1 MTLRSRPVL
10 DRKHRPR
17 WQDELRTQQL
27 IVVGFAI
34 AIAVA
39 IGIFGAAAWNGYWE
53 THSRP
58 VADVEGT
65 SFSKADL
72 DQRETILTM
81 ELVANLQE
89 LQGQL
94 TGGPRDQILN
104 QQIEQLNSQASGLT
118 SAAAA
123 SLVDGEVLTSR
134 AGDFDVS
141 VTDDAVDAEVAHRL
155 ALPERVHANLIL
167 IEALPEDAEAGTE
180 PTDEQRQTALD
191 EAQAAKERVEGGE
204 DFATVAKDVSDDFT
218 GDSGGGLGW
227 FEDGDVA
234 YDEYFDAMADASAG
248 DLVGPIETDRGAA
261 VLQLVERR
269 EATGEGPLVAL
280 LRGNGIS
287 DEEYRDFVRSDI
299 LDDAYREHFE
309 TAVVVSPADQRR
321 VAQILIAPV
330 SGTPVPQVRAR
341 HVLISPD
348 PSLQDQAEATDEQW
362 AAAEA
367 EAEEV
372 RGMLEAD
379 DADWNAIAEEHSDD
393 TGSGTRGG
401 DLGWSDPD
409 NSPYVPEFAAAL
421 AELEVGE
428 ISEPIRSQFGYHVIQ
443 KTGERESPQA
453 EAEDIA
459 AQLADD
465 PDAFAALAE
474 QYSEDPETASDGG
487 ELGWV
492 ARYQLSRIQEDAVFA
507 LGEVGEISPVV
518 DAGEAGIV
526 IYQLLETNDSK
537 EIEADRLDEIR
548 ANGFERW
555 LDEVV
560 RNGVETWLDP
570 QYETSPTTAA

>member
-65 SFSKADL
+65 SFNKADL

-118 SAAAA
+118 TTAAT
-123 SLVDGEVLTSR
+123 SLVDGEVLASR
-134 AGDFDVS
+134 ARDFDVS
-141 VTDDAVDAEVAHRL
+141 VTDDTVDAEVAKRL

-167 IEALPEDAEAGTE
+167 IEALPDDAEADSE
-180 PTDEQRQTALD
+180 PTDEQRQAALD

-218 GDSGGGLGW
+218 ADSGGGLGW

-248 DLVGPIETDRGAA
+248 ELVGPIETDRGAA

-367 EAEEV
+367 EAKEV
-372 RGMLEAD
+372 RALLEAD

-401 DLGWSDPD
+401 DLGWSDPES
-409 NSPYVPEFAAAL
+409 SPYVPEFAAAL

-428 ISEPIRSQFGYHVIQ
+428 ISAPIRSQFGYHVIQ

-453 EAEDIA
+453 EADDIA

-492 ARYQLSRIQEDAVFA
+492 ARYQLNRAQEDAVFA

-526 IYQLLETNDSK
+526 IYQLLETNDSQ
-537 EIEADRLDEIR
+537 EIEPDRLDEIR

-570 QYETSPTTAA
+570 QYQTSPTTPA

>member
-58 VADVEGT
+58 IADVAGT
-65 SFSKADL
+65 SFNKADL

-94 TGGPRDQILN
+94 TGGPRDQIIN

-118 SAAAA
+118 ATAAT
-123 SLVDGEVLTSR
+123 SLVDGEVLASR

-141 VTDDAVDAEVAHRL
+141 VSDDELDAEVAKRL

-167 IEALPEDAEAGTE
+167 IEALPEDAEAGSE
-180 PTDEQRQTALD
+180 PTDEQRQAALD

-227 FEDGDVA
+227 FGAGDVA
-234 YDEYFDAMADASAG
+234 YGEYFDAMADASAG

-269 EATGEGPLVAL
+269 EATGEGPLVGL

-287 DEEYRDFVRSDI
+287 DEEYREFVRGDI

-372 RGMLEAD
+372 RGMLEAE
-379 DADWNAIAEEHSDD
+379 DADWNAIADEHSDD
-393 TGSGTRGG
+393 TGSGSRGG
-401 DLGWSDPD
+401 DLGWSDPE
-409 NSPYVPEFAAAL
+409 NSPYVPEFSAAL

-428 ISEPIRSQFGYHVIQ
+428 ISEPVRSDFGWHVIQ

-526 IYQLLETNDSK
+526 IYRLLETNDSQ